1 MRSFEA
7 GIEAS
12 AAATSTLQRKP
23 NNNNGH
29 SNLLPAAYGVTGGHL
44 DHSSGSGH
52 VVMSGHSHPGQSSPK
67 LKKKGFFS
75 SSQPSSSHHKKE
87 EKHSMFKK
95 LGRSL
100 DKSSKSTGKKA
111 AQLHLEIHFK
121 WRNMCPIC

>member
-23 NNNNGH
+23 NNNNG
-29 SNLLPAAYGVTGGHL
+29 NLLPAAYGKTGGHL

-100 DKSSKSTGKKA
+100 DKSSKSTGKKV
-111 AQLHLEIHFK
+111 AQLLLEIYLK
-121 WRNMCPIC
+121 GRKL

>member
-23 NNNNGH
+23 NNNNG
-29 SNLLPAAYGVTGGHL
+29 NLLPAAYGVTGGHL

-67 LKKKGFFS
+67 LKKKGFFWRVIS
-75 SSQPSSSHHKKE
+75 CREKGSPSLSRETSACAFCFLSNNKKI
-87 EKHSMFKK
+87 KK
-95 LGRSL
+95 LMV
-100 DKSSKSTGKKA
+100 DK
-111 AQLHLEIHFK
+111 
-121 WRNMCPIC
+121 